1 MSLVAGKEKERAEAV
16 ELALS
21 GGEEA
26 APSTPIFKPYK
37 FRMEELDGF
46 RYRALD
52 AWRSVTRIAIREARL
67 KEIKQEML
75 NSSKLQ
81 SHFADNP
88 RDLNSLRHDKAL
100 HTVQHQVCFK
110 LNKLFLKRLDTTRF
124 FFSQAHLKHIPNYI
138 VPQTL
143 KKLNTGSA
151 ADRKNKAGFKK
162 NTSQGKSAAKRKFQK
177 QQGDA
182 LRGIAKR

>member
-21 GGEEA
+21 GGDEA

-100 HTVQHQVCFK
+100 HTVQHQVCPASK
-110 LNKLFLKRLDTTRF
+110 LNKLFLKRLDKKIFLLAGSPEAYTKLHCATDVEKAEHWFRSRQKKQGGF
-124 FFSQAHLKHIPNYI
+124 QEKHKPGQICRKAKIPE
-138 VPQTL
+138 T
-143 KKLNTGSA
+143 
-151 ADRKNKAGFKK
+151 AG
-162 NTSQGKSAAKRKFQK
+162 
-177 QQGDA
+177 
-182 LRGIAKR
+182 